1 MNMNSEFCDR
11 YRERKSNRQMLAVR
25 GAKVDL
31 SRWVLISFS
40 ATPPSKK
47 KALAEK
53 GFVILEDA
61 ARRVA

>member
-1 MNMNSEFCDR
+1 MNTEFCDR
-11 YRERKSNRQMLAVR
+11 YRERQSPNRHMLALR

-31 SRWVLISFS
+31 SKWELISFG

-47 KALAEK
+47 KSLAEN